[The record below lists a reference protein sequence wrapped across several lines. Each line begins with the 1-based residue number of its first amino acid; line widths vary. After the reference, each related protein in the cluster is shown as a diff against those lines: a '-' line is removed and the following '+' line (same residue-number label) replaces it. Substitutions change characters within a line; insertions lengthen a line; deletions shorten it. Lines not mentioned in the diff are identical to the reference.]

1 MGELAID
8 SGNADVKKEVQV
20 SVVEEDKKDKAES
33 GKLGANRILRYA
45 EV

>member
-8 SGNADVKKEVQV
+8 SGNADVKKEVHV
-20 SVVEEDKKDKAES
+20 SMEEDKKDKAGS

>member
-8 SGNADVKKEVQV
+8 SGNADVKKEVHV
-20 SVVEEDKKDKAES
+20 SAEEDQKDKAEL
-33 GKLGANRILRYA
+33 GKPGPNRILRYA